1 MSDLSYDE
9 SKRLN
14 AEALRGDWRQDA
26 PVWNWRL
33 ILAIGL
39 NLVFWV
45 GILKGVSILLSWR

>member
-1 MSDLSYDE
+1 VSDLSYDE

-14 AEALRGDWRQDA
+14 AEVLRGDWRQDA

-45 GILKGVSILLSWR
+45 GILKGVSIVLNWR